1 MKQDGFVHL
10 LNAANG
16 ESMGKLQNF
25 SSKVTSIR
33 FSSDDRLLA
42 VGDTGYKLK
51 LWDVEKRE
59 VIFFTFKNFFYSI
72 YIFFFIY
79 SLYLINWCITLP
91 PLLRLLSVLRTNSC

>member
-42 VGDTGYKLK
+42 VGDTGYRAELK
-51 LWDVEKRE
+51 LWDVEKRG
-59 VIFFTFKNFFYSI
+59 NFFY
-72 YIFFFIY
+72 F
-79 SLYLINWCITLP
+79 
-91 PLLRLLSVLRTNSC
+91 

>member
-59 VIFFTFKNFFYSI
+59 VIFFTFKNFFYSGKI
-72 YIFFFIY
+72 KKTKGDQDGKSSKERRQYQRY
-79 SLYLINWCITLP
+79 
-91 PLLRLLSVLRTNSC
+91 